1 MTKIQYSELPTGLHV
16 AVDKQGRQTV
26 IYLLPG
32 LTRAERRAALTR
44 VRRSSRMG
52 HGPDLPPLSLAVG
65 VGADRLRTTVRTG
78 AAAMRCHPV
87 LLPPLVLVS
96 IGLVFALVTFARQPI
111 PPGTS
116 RPPVVVSGIN
126 RDRPGT
132 AGAEDLHAAQSATN
146 QAGATASASRVG
158 ASIAFAAAVTGSA
171 PASNPFAVVFR
182 GHHANLH
189 RFAKLSGWPQT
200 SSS

>member
-1 MTKIQYSELPTGLHV
+1 MSPSISK
-16 AVDKQGRQTV
+16 
-26 IYLLPG
+26 
-32 LTRAERRAALTR
+32 AARPSSTCCLGSR
-44 VRRSSRMG
+44 VRS
-52 HGPDLPPLSLAVG
+52 
-65 VGADRLRTTVRTG
+65 
-78 AAAMRCHPV
+78 AAPRCHPV

-96 IGLVFALVTFARQPI
+96 IGIVFALVTFARQPI

-116 RPPVVVSGIN
+116 RPPVVASGIN

-132 AGAEDLHAAQSATN
+132 AEAEDLHAAQSAKN

-158 ASIAFAAAVTGSA
+158 ASIAFDAAVTGSA

-182 GHHANLH
+182 GHHANLR

-200 SSS
+200 SNG